1 MHTDQCTSLMNIIV
15 PKCTINSTSVSS
27 HPAFI
32 DCLGA
37 KIPINFLTLGILVL
51 ITDTETEKS
60 FLLCFFVLFCFTAVR
75 RIRYKMWSGIPQ
87 WEYLRILSQYSFSWE
102 NLVVLNTWAASN
114 EIRVFL
120 PSTYCSEWGL
130 WHNKSMLGLCDL
142 TQKISE
148 GGRWCAW
155 SFIRCTWHVQ
165 HRVVVQRE
173 KAECHPTESLIFT
186 LKQENLGFKGVCLI
200 SVRTLVSRS

>member
-60 FLLCFFVLFCFTAVR
+60 FLLCFFVLFCFHLSPDRSTGNLSLPILFSLKLFFWFYLISRTPMARYWLRSVNSLVEVAGLVDRHVYINRKFFLCIDSRWLCWR
-75 RIRYKMWSGIPQ
+75 RQTLNCFHKH
-87 WEYLRILSQYSFSWE
+87 
-102 NLVVLNTWAASN
+102 VVIFCPLY
-114 EIRVFL
+114 FL
-120 PSTYCSEWGL
+120 PQLS
-130 WHNKSMLGLCDL
+130 
-142 TQKISE
+142 
-148 GGRWCAW
+148 
-155 SFIRCTWHVQ
+155 
-165 HRVVVQRE
+165 
-173 KAECHPTESLIFT
+173 
-186 LKQENLGFKGVCLI
+186 
-200 SVRTLVSRS
+200 SR